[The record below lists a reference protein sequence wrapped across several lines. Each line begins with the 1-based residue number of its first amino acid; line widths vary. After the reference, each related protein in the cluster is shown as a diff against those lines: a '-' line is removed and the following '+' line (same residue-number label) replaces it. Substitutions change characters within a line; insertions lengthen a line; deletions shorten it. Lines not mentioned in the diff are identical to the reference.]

1 MLSPKANA
9 VVKVWRTEDEKNQ
22 LDHVP
27 YAPMTI
33 DSIHLA
39 PYLNT
44 HHVWRKA
51 TQTIIAERT
60 SAGISD
66 SPMGEENHP
75 QNATPVSTLEAMY
88 FRPLYGSCLGSAKGF
103 AGRGTLAA

>member
-9 VVKVWRTEDEKNQ
+9 VVKVCEPRKNRKKKKKQ

-51 TQTIIAERT
+51 TQIINAEGRPAALAT
-60 SAGISD
+60 AKLARK
-66 SPMGEENHP
+66 PP
-75 QNATPVSTLEAMY
+75 TKCNACKCI
-88 FRPLYGSCLGSAKGF
+88 GSNVF
-103 AGRGTLAA
+103 